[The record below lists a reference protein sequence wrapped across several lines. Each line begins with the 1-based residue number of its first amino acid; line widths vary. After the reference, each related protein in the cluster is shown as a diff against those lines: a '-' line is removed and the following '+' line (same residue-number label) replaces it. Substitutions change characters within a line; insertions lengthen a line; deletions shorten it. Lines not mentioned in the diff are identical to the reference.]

1 MRYNRLAG
9 ENSPNVSVICLGT
22 MTWGQQ
28 NTEAE
33 AFEQLDYALA
43 HGVNLLDT
51 AEVYPVPIK
60 QETHARTERYIGNWL
75 KSRGCRE
82 QVLLATKV
90 AGPSERIN
98 WLRGTT
104 PTTHTLDAA
113 NITAACEQSLKR
125 LQTDVLDL
133 YQVHWPSRSVNVF
146 GVRDYPVDPTETTE
160 ALTESLL
167 ETLTAIDALVK
178 AGKVRYV
185 GLSNETAWGIMKAFG
200 LCERHGL
207 ARPVTV
213 QNAYN
218 LLNRQFEVN
227 TSEVS
232 IREQIGLLAYSPLA
246 SGVLSGKYL
255 QGKQP
260 AGSRLA
266 LFSMYFDRYSSLQAE
281 EAVQAYST
289 LAKEAGLTP
298 SQLALAFV
306 NTRPFLC
313 SNLIGATSLPQLKE
327 NIESINTVLSPEV
340 LTQLEAIHQRYPNP
354 CP

>member
-1 MRYNRLAG
+1 
-9 ENSPNVSVICLGT
+9 
-22 MTWGQQ
+22 
-28 NTEAE
+28 
-33 AFEQLDYALA
+33 LA

-51 AEVYPVPIK
+51 AEVYPVPIQ

-75 KSRGCRE
+75 KSRGCRD
-82 QVLLATKV
+82 QVVLATKV

-98 WLRGTT
+98 WLRGAT
-104 PTTHTLDAA
+104 PTAHTLDAA

-133 YQVHWPSRSVNVF
+133 YQVHWPSRGVNVF
-146 GVRDYPVDPTETTE
+146 GVRDYPVDPSETTE
-160 ALTESLL
+160 ALTASLL
-167 ETLTAIDALVK
+167 ETLTAMDALVK

-185 GLSNETAWGIMKAFG
+185 GLSNETAWGMMKAFE
-200 LCERHGL
+200 LCQQHGL

-232 IREQIGLLAYSPLA
+232 MREQIGLLAYSPLA

-260 AGSRLA
+260 VGSRLA

-281 EAVQAYST
+281 EAVTAYST

-313 SNLIGATSLPQLKE
+313 SNLIGATSLQQLKE
-327 NIESINTVLSPEV
+327 NIASINITLSPDVLSR
-340 LTQLEAIHQRYPNP
+340 LEAIHQRYPNP